1 MSNRRSFVDLYSVFV
16 SSVNRLIPPGEE
28 TVFVKSAIV
37 PDNSSI
43 LPIYSSVSSSYPR
56 PYCYSF
62 HFKIERGRSFLP
74 TSAISILSYSCRA
87 YLQLKNKLVSVS
99 YTISHISVIVTGL
112 IQY

>member
-87 YLQLKNKLVSVS
+87 DHTFNLKISWLAYL
-99 YTISHISVIVTGL
+99 I
-112 IQY
+112 

>member
-1 MSNRRSFVDLYSVFV
+1 MSRRSCFVDLYSVFA
-16 SSVNRLIPPGEE
+16 SSVNRLMPPGEE
-28 TVFVKSAIV
+28 AVLVRLAIV

-62 HFKIERGRSFLP
+62 HLKIERGRSFLP

-87 YLQLKNKLVSVS
+87 DHTFNLK
-99 YTISHISVIVTGL
+99 ISWLAYPIQFL
-112 IQY
+112 I